1 MNNHTVIGV
10 FDTLA
15 QAKSARKALIAEG
28 QITESSIDISKY
40 GSHGTVGDN
49 FHEESNKVEG
59 FFDRLFGTDDD
70 DNDRD
75 YRRTDAAREVA
86 SRGTV
91 VTVHTS
97 NMDQARRASAVL
109 DRFGAIDMD
118 DRYQQYQNDDFDAD
132 RNRSVLNQRFGDVDN
147 ANQTLE
153 VLKEDVQ
160 IGKRE
165 VQTGGVTV
173 RSHVIERPIEE
184 TLRLRTEEVFIDR
197 HAVDRP
203 ATDADFRDR
212 TITVTE
218 TSEEALVSKQAR
230 VVEEIN
236 VGKKVGSREET
247 IRETARE
254 TEVDVVEDDQAKLR
268 NRKLDDRNDRN
279 DGILS

>member
-15 QAKSARKALIAEG
+15 QAKSARQALIADG
-28 QITESSIDISKY
+28 DFSKTDIDISKY

-70 DNDRD
+70 DDRD

-97 NMDQARRASAVL
+97 NMDQARRASSVL

-118 DRYQQYQNDDFDAD
+118 DRYQQYRDDDFDAD
-132 RNRSVLNQRFGDVDN
+132 RNRSMLNERYGDVDN

-184 TLRLRTEEVFIDR
+184 TLRLRTEEVFVDR

-212 TITVTE
+212 TITVQE
-218 TSEEALVSKQAR
+218 SSEEAMVSKQAR
-230 VVEEIN
+230 VVEEIS
-236 VGKKVGSREET
+236 VGKKVSSREET
-247 IRETARE
+247 IHETVRE
-254 TEVDVVEDDQAKLR
+254 TEVDVVQDDQAQLR
-268 NRKLDDRNDRN
+268 NRNMQDRNGN
-279 DGILS
+279 SLS

>member
-15 QAKSARKALIAEG
+15 QARSAKQALLAEG
-28 QITESSIDISKY
+28 QFSESHIDISKY

-70 DNDRD
+70 DDRD

-97 NMDQARRASAVL
+97 GMEQARRASSVL
-109 DRFGAIDMD
+109 DRYGAIDMD
-118 DRYQQYQNDDFDAD
+118 DRYQQYRNDDFDAD
-132 RNRSVLNQRFGDVDN
+132 RNRNMLNERYGDVDN
-147 ANQTLE
+147 ANQTIE
-153 VLKEDVQ
+153 VVKEDVQ

-184 TLRLRTEEVFIDR
+184 TLRLRTEEVFVDR

-203 ATDADFRDR
+203 ATDADFRDQ
-212 TITVTE
+212 TISVKE
-218 TSEEALVSKQAR
+218 TAEEAMVSKQAR

-254 TEVDVVEDDQAKLR
+254 TEVDVVKDEQTNLR
-268 NRKLDDRNDRN
+268 DRNTHDRDN
-279 DGILS
+279 NPLS